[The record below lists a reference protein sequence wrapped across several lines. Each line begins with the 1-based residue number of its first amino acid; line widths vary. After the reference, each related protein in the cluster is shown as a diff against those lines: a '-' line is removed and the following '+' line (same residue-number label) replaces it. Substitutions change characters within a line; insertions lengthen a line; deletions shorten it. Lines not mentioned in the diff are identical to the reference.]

1 MIETHA
7 QITSVRDRVL
17 MVGLCIGLAL
27 LGICSSG
34 RCSTEVKAE
43 AATLETYLKQLGYEG
58 VDFEKTEDPQ
68 PFIDAS
74 LSNGGKPR
82 LLVDTGWGFSSL
94 TPRAARGLK
103 RLAESGSQLKD
114 PVLGIVTNEDV
125 VVLDKLVL
133 RGGARFS
140 NQPFRVRDIK
150 VDFVTLPFDGVLGLD
165 FLLRNFCLI
174 DCWKHRLYVR
184 ASALSGENAAVMDQS
199 LRLSGFTE
207 VPLSPGDILY
217 VSAELNGHPLH
228 LLVDTGAQDNMLDE
242 SQVRELGLHLAHY
255 SAPSTGSYIES
266 EATLSIVGTGAIGL
280 HQAKVAK
287 VETFQLG
294 TRQWKNVYFAVTDL
308 KAWGIAAPGTHR
320 VDVKGFLSQPFL
332 ITHGALI
339 DVSHHK
345 LWLRAS
351 KGSAAA
357 H

>member
-1 MIETHA
+1 MLI
-7 QITSVRDRVL
+7 
-17 MVGLCIGLAL
+17 VGLCIGLAL
-27 LGICSSG
+27 PGICSSG
-34 RCSTEVKAE
+34 RCSTNVNAE
-43 AATLETYLKQLGYEG
+43 AATLESYLKQLGYQG

-68 PFIDAS
+68 SFVDAS
-74 LSNGGKPR
+74 LSNGGRPR

-103 RLAESGSQLKD
+103 RLAESGTHLKD
-114 PVLGIVTNEDV
+114 PVLGTITNEDV
-125 VVLDKLVL
+125 VLIDKLVL

-184 ASALSGENAAVMDQS
+184 ASALSGANAAVMDQS

-207 VPLSPGDILY
+207 VSLSSGDMLN

-228 LLVDTGAQDNMLDE
+228 LLVDTGAQDNMLDD
-242 SQVRELGLHLAHY
+242 SQVRELGLRLVHY
-255 SAPSTGSYIES
+255 SAPSTGSFIES
-266 EATLSIVGTGAIGL
+266 EATLAIVGTGAIGL
-280 HQAKVAK
+280 HQAKVTR
-287 VETFQLG
+287 VDTFQLG
-294 TRQWKNVYFAVTDL
+294 TRQWKNVSFAVTDL

-320 VDVKGFLSQPFL
+320 ADVKGFLSQAFL

-339 DVSHHK
+339 DVSHRK
-345 LWLRAS
+345 LWLRAA
-351 KGSAAA
+351 KPAATG